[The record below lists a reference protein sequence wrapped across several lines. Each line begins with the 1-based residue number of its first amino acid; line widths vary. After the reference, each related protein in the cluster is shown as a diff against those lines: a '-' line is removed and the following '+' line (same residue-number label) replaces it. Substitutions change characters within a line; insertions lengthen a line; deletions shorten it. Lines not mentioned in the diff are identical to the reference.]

1 MGVEFV
7 VGVLASV
14 FMVVE
19 RCSLNEME
27 LELWGWSD
35 EGKANYR
42 DLDGE
47 HRSTWLHTRVLWGL
61 ALGRSMLAV
70 EWSA

>member
-47 HRSTWLHTRVLWGL
+47 HHPHDCIRVSCGFGAW
-61 ALGRSMLAV
+61 AV
-70 EWSA
+70 EWSALR